1 MSNTLVPA
9 IRTQFAHTHA
19 LRPSHTRA
27 NTQATH
33 TRRVELVI
41 HTALTRIRQFLIHV
55 LFLFL
60 SFYSLSLEY
69 SFFFFFFGVRITA
82 WRANFRFRLSSVTSA
97 DFSRLTLLPRW
108 TEIGL
113 ESTSNPSISSA
124 CYIFV
129 RVHVQVSE
137 TQEIIWIRNL

>member
-19 LRPSHTRA
+19 LRSSHTRA

-33 TRRVELVI
+33 TRRVKLVI

-69 SFFFFFFGVRITA
+69 SFFFFF
-82 WRANFRFRLSSVTSA
+82 WRSYNRMARKFSIRLLSVTSA
-97 DFSRLTLLPRW
+97 DFLRLTLLPRW

-113 ESTSNPSISSA
+113 ESTSNPSILSA

-129 RVHVQVSE
+129 RAHVQVSE

>member
-69 SFFFFFFGVRITA
+69 SFFFFFWRSYNRMARKFSFPTLICDVR
-82 WRANFRFRLSSVTSA
+82 RLFEAYT
-97 DFSRLTLLPRW
+97 P
-108 TEIGL
+108 
-113 ESTSNPSISSA
+113 PS
-124 CYIFV
+124 
-129 RVHVQVSE
+129 
-137 TQEIIWIRNL
+137 LD